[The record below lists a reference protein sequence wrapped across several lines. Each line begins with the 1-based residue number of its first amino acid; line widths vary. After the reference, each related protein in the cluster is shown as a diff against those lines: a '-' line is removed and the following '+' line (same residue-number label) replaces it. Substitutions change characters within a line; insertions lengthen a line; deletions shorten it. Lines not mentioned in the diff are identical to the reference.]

1 MLFSTANSMMLF
13 KLSSMPIRQR
23 SSQQRA
29 NCNGADPDMELTLKE
44 FLRGGKEQLTA
55 AGFPEVDA
63 EHLLA
68 HVLGI
73 SRMELHNP
81 VTVEN
86 AINAIGDIAVIE
98 ETFWKLLDRRCA
110 HEPLQYLTGVAYFR
124 YLELQVGPGVLVPR
138 PESEL
143 LVDAVLRNIE
153 GREGAV
159 SVVDLGAGSGALTLA
174 IATEAPQTHLIAVE
188 KDPAAVNWLRKN
200 VSRIDETVRIL
211 ESDVED
217 ALDGVKCDVVIANPP
232 YIPDGQEL
240 PQDVAEHEPAVALFG
255 GEDGMAIPRR
265 FINAAARLLK
275 SGGFLAIEHHESQPI
290 DIAAAMLADFENI
303 QCHNDLVGRPRFT
316 TGTRR

>member
-1 MLFSTANSMMLF
+1 
-13 KLSSMPIRQR
+13 
-23 SSQQRA
+23 
-29 NCNGADPDMELTLKE
+29 MELTFKE
-44 FLRGGKEQLTA
+44 FLRGGKEQLAA

-86 AINAIGDIAVIE
+86 AINAIGDITVIE

-110 HEPLQYLTGVAYFR
+110 HEPLQYLTGIAYFR

-143 LVDAVLRNIE
+143 LVDAVLKKIE
-153 GREGAV
+153 ALEGAV
-159 SVVDLGAGSGALTLA
+159 SVVDLGAGSGALTLS

-188 KDPAAVNWLRKN
+188 KDPAAVEWLRKN

-211 ESDVED
+211 EADVED

-240 PQDVAEHEPAVALFG
+240 PRDVAEHEPAVALFG
-255 GEDGMAIPRR
+255 GEDGMTTPRR

-275 SGGFLAIEHHESQPI
+275 SGGFLAIEHHESQSI
-290 DIAAAMLADFENI
+290 DIAAAMLSDFENV

>member
-1 MLFSTANSMMLF
+1 
-13 KLSSMPIRQR
+13 
-23 SSQQRA
+23 
-29 NCNGADPDMELTLKE
+29 MELTFKE

-55 AGFPEVDA
+55 AGYPEVDA

-86 AINAIGDIAVIE
+86 AISAIGDITVIE
-98 ETFWKLLDRRCA
+98 ETFWKLLDRRSA
-110 HEPLQYLTGVAYFR
+110 HEPLQYLTGTAYFR

-143 LVDAVLRNIE
+143 LVEAVLKNIE
-153 GREGAV
+153 SRTGAV

-174 IATEAPQTHLIAVE
+174 IATEAPNTHVIAVE
-188 KDPAAVNWLRKN
+188 KDPAAVEWLRKN

-211 ESDVED
+211 ESDVAT

-232 YIPDGQEL
+232 YIPNNQEL
-240 PQDVAEHEPAVALFG
+240 PIDVAEHEPSVALFG
-255 GEDGMAIPRR
+255 GPDGMDIPRQ
-265 FINAAARLLK
+265 FIEAAARLLK
-275 SGGFLAIEHHESQPI
+275 SGGFFAIEHHESHPAAI
-290 DIAAAMLADFENI
+290 ADEMSAEFEDINS
-303 QCHNDLVGRPRFT
+303 HNDLVGRPRFT
-316 TGTRR
+316 TGIRR

>member
-1 MLFSTANSMMLF
+1 
-13 KLSSMPIRQR
+13 
-23 SSQQRA
+23 
-29 NCNGADPDMELTLKE
+29 MELTFKE
-44 FLRGGKEQLTA
+44 FLRSGKEQLSA

-73 SRMELHNP
+73 SRMDLHNP

-86 AINAIGDIAVIE
+86 AIVAIGDTTIIE

-143 LVDAVLRNIE
+143 LVEAVLKNIE
-153 GREGAV
+153 RREGAV

-174 IATEAPQTHLIAVE
+174 IATEAPRTHLVAVE
-188 KDPAAVNWLRKN
+188 KDPAAAQWLRTN
-200 VSRIDETVRIL
+200 VSRIDETVRII
-211 ESDVED
+211 EADVED

-232 YIPDGQEL
+232 YIPNGQAL
-240 PQDVAEHEPAVALFG
+240 PKDVADHEPAIALFG
-255 GEDGMAIPRR
+255 GSDGMEIPRR

-275 SGGFLAIEHHESQPI
+275 SGGFLAIEHHESQPV
-290 DIAAAMLADFENI
+290 DIAAAMLKDFDEVEL
-303 QCHNDLVGRPRFT
+303 HNDLVGRPRFT
-316 TGTRR
+316 TGIRR